1 MWFPPKDCA
10 LVRQHTGV
18 PYIIGK
24 EKKEKEGGRDREKK
38 TIKTL
43 KSNIIVYKIG

>member
-24 EKKEKEGGRDREKK
+24 EKKKKEGGRDREKK
-38 TIKTL
+38 TIKAL

>member
-24 EKKEKEGGRDREKK
+24 EKKKEGRRDREKK